1 LISVQEL
8 RRGWPTLVGAMI
20 GMGAGLGTYVSS
32 SSYFIKPLQAEF
44 GWSRGQVAL
53 TTSTGLLI
61 NSLALPLMGVLIDR
75 YGPRAFI
82 LVGSVLFSL
91 AYLALSAMPGQ
102 FVIYVGIVIAI
113 SLTAAPAT
121 SPLLFTKPLVSA
133 FDKSRGVALGFALS
147 GAVIISFIVQPV
159 LRYVISE
166 FGWRAGYGIVLA
178 PIALVCGLASFALLG
193 GIRRVSARCAEVT
206 PTEEAHLGHT
216 LSEAL
221 RDARFWLF
229 GVALVSLSL
238 TAGAFTIHFQ
248 PLLSDM
254 GIPGPQAALLGV
266 WFAASIVIGRLIGG
280 TLLDRFWAPGVG
292 FVCLC
297 APVIG
302 LPLFL
307 GAPPLWLLVV
317 GILLVGF
324 SFGAEFDT
332 LAFFTARYFG
342 LRSFGAIIG
351 VLGMAVGVSTA
362 IGGALGG
369 LLFDLR
375 GDYNLNLVLGS
386 GLAAVSAFSLL
397 ASGLLR
403 GKVSADV
410 LAAEVETAALPVS
423 ASGSSSISL
432 NKLRRD
438 SMVECRSDSFIGRVS
453 SRSRK

>member
-44 GWSRGQVAL
+44 GWSRGQVSL
-53 TTSTGLLI
+53 TTSTGLLL

-82 LVGSVLFSL
+82 LAGSVLFSL

-102 FVIYVGIVIAI
+102 FVIYVAIVIMM
-113 SLTAAPAT
+113 SLTAGPAT

-133 FDKSRGVALGFALS
+133 FEKSRGLALGFALS

-159 LRYVISE
+159 LQYVISE

-178 PIALVCGLASFALLG
+178 PIGLVCGLASFALLG
-193 GIRRVSARCAEVT
+193 GIRRVSARHAEVSLT
-206 PTEEAHLGHT
+206 EEEAHLGHT
-216 LSEAL
+216 LPEAL

-229 GVALVSLSL
+229 GVALVCLSL

-254 GIPGPQAALLGV
+254 GIPRSQAALLGV
-266 WFAASIVIGRLIGG
+266 WFAASVVIGRLICGS
-280 TLLDRFWAPGVG
+280 LLDRFWAPGVG

-302 LPLFL
+302 LLLFL

-375 GDYNLNLVLGS
+375 GDYSLNLVLGS

-410 LAAEVETAALPVS
+410 LAAEVETAAMSVS
-423 ASGSSSISL
+423 ASGL
-432 NKLRRD
+432 NQ
-438 SMVECRSDSFIGRVS
+438 
-453 SRSRK
+453 

>member
-1 LISVQEL
+1 
-8 RRGWPTLVGAMI
+8 MI

-44 GWSRGQVAL
+44 GWSRGQVSL

-75 YGPRAFI
+75 YRPRAFI

-102 FVIYVGIVIAI
+102 FVIYVGIVIVI

-133 FDKSRGVALGFALS
+133 FEKSRGVALGFALS

-178 PIALVCGLASFALLG
+178 SFALLG
-193 GIRRVSARCAEVT
+193 GIRRVSARRAEVT

-307 GAPPLWLLVV
+307 GAPPLWLVVV

-324 SFGAEFDT
+324 SFGADFNT

-351 VLGMAVGVSTA
+351 VLGMAVGV
-362 IGGALGG
+362 
-369 LLFDLR
+369 
-375 GDYNLNLVLGS
+375 
-386 GLAAVSAFSLL
+386 
-397 ASGLLR
+397 
-403 GKVSADV
+403 
-410 LAAEVETAALPVS
+410 
-423 ASGSSSISL
+423 
-432 NKLRRD
+432 
-438 SMVECRSDSFIGRVS
+438 
-453 SRSRK
+453 